1 MPHGGDVFPFNWW
14 SMYEKLPRMVVVNSR
29 RAGEVNDAVRTCVEL
44 VAQGRL
50 DFSRLVTH
58 RVPFDDLGRAYD
70 MFAARRDGA
79 IKVIIS
85 V

>member
-1 MPHGGDVFPFNWW
+1 MI
-14 SMYEKLPRMVVVNSR
+14 VVNSR
-29 RAGEVNDAVRTCVEL
+29 RAGEVVDAVRTCVDL
-44 VAQGRL
+44 VSQGRL

-58 RVPFDDLGRAYD
+58 RVPFEELDRAYD
-70 MFAARRDGA
+70 MFAQRKDGA